1 MRERERGEGV
11 VGMVMNGGER
21 DKWDEEIVVWGRKC
35 VEGNVWRGM

>member
-21 DKWDEEIVVWGRKC
+21 DKRDEERVV
-35 VEGNVWRGM
+35 

>member
-21 DKWDEEIVVWGRKC
+21 DKRDEERVVWGRKGG
-35 VEGNVWRGM
+35 EGNVWRGM